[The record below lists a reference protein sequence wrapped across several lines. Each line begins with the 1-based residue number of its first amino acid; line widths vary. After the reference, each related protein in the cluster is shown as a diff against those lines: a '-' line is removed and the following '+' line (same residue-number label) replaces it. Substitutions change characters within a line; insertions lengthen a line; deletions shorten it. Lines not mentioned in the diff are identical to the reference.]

1 MIPPCAPPTS
11 APIRWPTPRARR
23 WPMLELQQLSR
34 GYGAFQAVHELS
46 LTLRPGTITGLLGAN
61 GAGKSSTLMCVA
73 GHVARQTGHILFDG
87 QDIAALPPTER
98 VRRGIAISPEGRR
111 LFKELTVE
119 DNLRVGGVIHPAKY
133 FKQDRDR
140 VLALFPRLAERLS
153 SLAGNLSGGEQ
164 QMLAIGRA
172 LMARPRLI
180 MIDELSLGLMPK
192 VIDLCY
198 QALCALRSEGMTVLL
213 VEQNTERALA
223 VADDICVLESGR
235 TVWRGAAADARKDP
249 NLTAAYLGLH

>member
-1 MIPPCAPPTS
+1 
-11 APIRWPTPRARR
+11 
-23 WPMLELQQLSR
+23 MLELQTVSC
-34 GYGAFQAVHELS
+34 GYGAFQAVHELTLS
-46 LTLRPGTITGLLGAN
+46 LRPGTITGLLGAN

-73 GHVARQTGHILFDG
+73 GHVTRQAGTVLFDG
-87 QDIAALPPTER
+87 QDISSLAPTER

-111 LFKELTVE
+111 LFKDLTVE
-119 DNLRVGGVIHPAKY
+119 DNLRVGGLVQPARLY
-133 FKQDRDR
+133 QQDCDR
-140 VLALFPRLAERLS
+140 VIALFPRLGERLK

-172 LMARPRLI
+172 LMTRPRLI

-198 QALCALRSEGMTVLL
+198 QALQTLRREGMTVLL
-213 VEQNTERALA
+213 VEQNTERVLK

-235 TVWRGAAADARKDP
+235 TVWQGSAEAARQDP
-249 NLTAAYLGLH
+249 DLTAAYLGLH

>member
-1 MIPPCAPPTS
+1 
-11 APIRWPTPRARR
+11 
-23 WPMLELQQLSR
+23 MLELHNLSC
-34 GYGAFQAVHELS
+34 GYGPFQAVHGLS
-46 LTLRPGTITGLLGAN
+46 LTLRPGSITGLLGAN

-73 GHVARQTGHILFDG
+73 GHVARHGGGVLFDG
-87 QDIAALPPTER
+87 EDIAALGPTER

-111 LFKELTVE
+111 LFKDLTVD
-119 DNLRVGGVIHPAKY
+119 DNLRVGGLIQPARV
-133 FKQDRDR
+133 FAQDRAR
-140 VLALFPRLAERLS
+140 VLALFPRLGERLQ

-172 LMARPRLI
+172 LMTRPRLI

-198 QALCALRSEGMTVLL
+198 QALLKLRDEGLTVLL
-213 VEQNTERALA
+213 VEQNTERVLK

-235 TVWRGAAADARKDP
+235 TVWQGSACAARQDP
-249 NLTAAYLGLH
+249 QLAAAYLGLH

>member
-1 MIPPCAPPTS
+1 
-11 APIRWPTPRARR
+11 
-23 WPMLELQQLSR
+23 MLELQTVSC
-34 GYGAFQAVHELS
+34 GYGAFQAVHELTLS
-46 LTLRPGTITGLLGAN
+46 LRPGTITGLLGAN

-73 GHVARQTGHILFDG
+73 GHVARQAGTVLFDG
-87 QDIAALPPTER
+87 QDISSLAPTER

-111 LFKELTVE
+111 LFKDLTVE
-119 DNLRVGGVIHPAKY
+119 DNLRVGGLVQPARLY
-133 FKQDRDR
+133 QQDCDR
-140 VLALFPRLAERLS
+140 VIALFPRLGERLK

-172 LMARPRLI
+172 LMTRPRLI

-198 QALCALRSEGMTVLL
+198 QALQTLRREGMTVLL
-213 VEQNTERALA
+213 VEQNTERVLK

-235 TVWRGAAADARKDP
+235 TVWQGSAEAARQDP
-249 NLTAAYLGLH
+249 DLTAAYLGLH

>member
-1 MIPPCAPPTS
+1 
-11 APIRWPTPRARR
+11 
-23 WPMLELQQLSR
+23 LEIHHLSC
-34 GYGAFQAVHELS
+34 GYGAFQAVGDLS
-46 LTLRPGTITGLLGAN
+46 LALHPGTITGLIGAN

-73 GHVARQTGHILFDG
+73 GHVALQGGAIMFDG
-87 QDIAALPPTER
+87 QDISRLAPDQR

-111 LFKELTVE
+111 LFKDLSVE
-119 DNLRVGGVIHPAKY
+119 DNLRVGGLTQPARR
-133 FKQDRDR
+133 FAQDRDY
-140 VLALFPRLAERLS
+140 VLNLFPRLGERLQ

-198 QALCALRSEGMTVLL
+198 RALRQLQQDGMTILL
-213 VEQNTERALA
+213 VEQNTDRVLSI
-223 VADDICVLESGR
+223 ADEVCVLESGR
-235 TVWRGAAADARKDP
+235 TVWQGKASDARNDP
-249 NLTAAYLGLH
+249 TLAAAYLGLH

>member
-1 MIPPCAPPTS
+1 
-11 APIRWPTPRARR
+11 
-23 WPMLELQQLSR
+23 MLELQSVSC
-34 GYGAFQAVHELS
+34 GYGAFQAVHELT
-46 LTLRPGTITGLLGAN
+46 LTLRPGTITGLLGPN

-73 GHVARQTGHILFDG
+73 GHATRQAGTVLFDG
-87 QDIAALPPTER
+87 KDINELPPTER

-111 LFKELTVE
+111 LFKDLSVE
-119 DNLRVGGVIHPAKY
+119 DNLRVGGLIQPARVY
-133 FKQDRDR
+133 AQDRDR
-140 VLALFPRLAERLS
+140 VLALFPRLSERLT

-172 LMARPRLI
+172 LMTRPRLI

-198 QALCALRSEGMTVLL
+198 SALQTLRSEGITVLL
-213 VEQNTERALA
+213 VEQNTERVLK

-235 TVWRGAAADARKDP
+235 SVWQGSAEAARQDP